1 MAQFHPLG
9 EAASSE
15 LGSAIARTIPGHLI
29 AMIGVGGAGKSTAIA
44 DACSSVYAHRSHW
57 PPGVT
62 PIARVMAMLPDK
74 AYFSSLAFVA
84 SIRSAIMYPD
94 IRWLTFPADPESKK
108 WHSNMSDDVVRASLA
123 ITEQR
128 RMTEAALWAHTASLA
143 RSYHTETL
151 VVEHATALLKN
162 HSDKTPAQHLQNLMS
177 WGEDAGVRIILVGV
191 ETLPELWNSSVELSR
206 RIHKIW
212 LPPYPLFTQEDTSK
226 FALMLKNMLSGYE
239 ADTDQLVRKAR
250 HIHAATAG
258 IIGQVRRL
266 FDDASHHG
274 SRHITIDHLMK
285 SIQHADAVNQMWN
298 SVAIFDRS
306 REPSTVKELLRASSI
321 GAKKIHKP

>member
-1 MAQFHPLG
+1 MTQFHPLG

-15 LGSAIARTIPGHLI
+15 LSSAIARTNPGHII

-44 DACSSVYAHRSHW
+44 DALSSIYAHRSHW

-74 AYFSSLAFVA
+74 AYFSSLAFVT

-94 IRWLTFPADPESKK
+94 NRWLTFPADPESRK
-108 WHSNMSDDVVRASLA
+108 WHSDMVDDVVRASLA
-123 ITEQR
+123 IAEQR
-128 RMTEAALWAHTASLA
+128 RMTEASLWAHTASLA

-177 WGEDAGVRIILVGV
+177 WGEEAGVRTLLVGV
-191 ETLPELWNSSVELSR
+191 ETLPDLWNSSVELSR

-212 LPPYPLFTQEDTSK
+212 LPSYPLNTQEDTTR
-226 FALMLKNMLSGYE
+226 FALMLKSMLSGYD
-239 ADTDQLVRKAR
+239 ADTDQLVRKTR

-266 FDDASHHG
+266 FDDASCHG
-274 SRHITIDHLMK
+274 LRRITVDHLMS
-285 SIQHADAVNQMWN
+285 SIQHSDAVSQMWN

-306 REPSTVKELLRASSI
+306 REPSNVKDLLRASSI
-321 GAKKIHKP
+321 GTPRVQKS

>member
-1 MAQFHPLG
+1 MTHFHPLG
-9 EAASSE
+9 EAATAEMS
-15 LGSAIARTIPGHLI
+15 SAIARTIPGHLI
-29 AMIGVGGAGKSTAIA
+29 AMIGIGGAGKSTATA
-44 DACSSVYAHRSHW
+44 ASCSALYAHRSQW
-57 PPGVT
+57 PLGVT
-62 PIARVMAMLPDK
+62 PVARVMAMLPDK
-74 AYFSSLAFVA
+74 AYFSSLAFVT

-94 IRWLTFPADPESKK
+94 IRWLTFPPDPETRK
-108 WHSNMSDDVVRASLA
+108 WHSDMTHDVVRASLA

-177 WGEDAGVRIILVGV
+177 WGEEAGVRIILVGV

-212 LPPYPLFTQEDTSK
+212 LPPYPLHTHEHTSK
-226 FALMLKNMLSGYE
+226 FALMLKSMLSGYE
-239 ADTDQLVRKAR
+239 ADTDQLVRKTR

-274 SRHITIDHLMK
+274 SRHITIDHLMN

-298 SVAIFDRS
+298 SVAVFDRS
-306 REPSTVKELLRASSI
+306 REPSTIKELLRASTARVQQSQRS
-321 GAKKIHKP
+321 